1 MKSILYYYS
10 LTGKT
15 KLVAETLGKQ
25 SGADV
30 REIQETKKQSI
41 FGAYITGS
49 FAALRHKTSSIQ
61 PVDLNLKNYDTIFI
75 GSPIWAGN
83 CAPAIN
89 TLMEQVNLKNKN
101 VVLFFTM
108 GGNEAKKAVEYLTK
122 VVASQGGKVIDTA
135 SFNSSAKSEELIRKA
150 QEFGK
155 SIKNK
160 IRLPIS

>member
-1 MKSILYYYS
+1 MKSIIYYYS

-15 KLVAETLGKQ
+15 KVVADTLGKQ

-30 REIQETKKQSI
+30 REIQETKKRSI
-41 FGAYITGS
+41 FGAFVTGS
-49 FAALRHKTSSIQ
+49 FAALRHKTSSIK
-61 PVDLNLKNYDTIFI
+61 PVDPNLKNYDTVFI

-89 TLMEQVNLKNKN
+89 AVMEQINLKNKN

-122 VVASQGGKVIDTA
+122 VVTDQGGKVIDTA
-135 SFNSSAKSEELIRKA
+135 SFCSSKKSEALIK
-150 QEFGK
+150 EVLDFGK
-155 SIKNK
+155 KYK
-160 IRLPIS
+160 K